1 VRETPDGSERDAGTR
16 YRFGSSAASAGMAAT
31 PATRARLRSV
41 GVVLGVALLG
51 LGVGAVLVLVTL
63 LGLRFGGVELTPLLL
78 LVVSL
83 LLFQGVT
90 MGGVAIAYMRYRGL
104 TLDYV
109 GLGDV
114 FGDPLRDGVAVAVG
128 WVLSLG
134 AAFTAATLASLV
146 GAQGGTNQAAEIA
159 AQDPE
164 VLLFLIPGAFLLIGP
179 GEELLFRGIIQ
190 GRLRESFG
198 PAAGVVIAAALFA
211 AVHVAA
217 VTGGLSARLVSV
229 AILFPPSLVFGAAY
243 ELTDNLAVPALIHG
257 AYNATLFALL
267 YVALKFMDLSLPE
280 SGGALLVLAGL
291 V

>member
-1 VRETPDGSERDAGTR
+1 
-16 YRFGSSAASAGMAAT
+16 MAAT